1 MDIKTKFDIGDTVSF
16 GDPYDHQ
23 YLKYKVF
30 SINYIEDLYSEKWI
44 TYGLTDEYGN
54 DVDASEWDLVLI
66 KKKSDLCSHFISR
79 LQETKDK
86 GKYEYVDGVMLVNLK
101 NKFCPECGEKL

>member
-54 DVDASEWDLVLI
+54 DVDASERELVLI
-66 KKKSDLCSHFISR
+66 KKKSDSCEHLTTR
-79 LQETKDK
+79 LEHVTDK
-86 GKYEYVDGVMLVNLK
+86 NKYKYVDGTKLVSIK
-101 NKFCPECGEKL
+101 NNFCPECGEGL